1 MRAVVLDRG
10 DHEGVLAVTDLPR
23 LDAAHQYQVW
33 LIRGAER
40 RGAGVFSV
48 DAQGYGSVLLS
59 VPVDFR
65 DFHGLG
71 VSVEPAGGSLMPTGA
86 WLMSGAL

>member
-1 MRAVVLDRG
+1 VV
-10 DHEGVLAVTDLPR
+10 AVTDLPR
-23 LDAAHQYQVW
+23 LDAAPQYQVW

-59 VPVDFR
+59 EPVDFR

-71 VSVEPAGGSLMPTGA
+71 LSVEATGGSPASTGA